1 MLKRLNI
8 GTFWLV
14 PAALLLVASL
24 FLLRELA
31 VVGHLGFP
39 LDDAW
44 IHLNFARNFS
54 RGLGFCFNPGEPVAG
69 STGPLWTV
77 LLGLQI
83 AVFGSSPGS
92 VKALGLVLLL
102 LSAGLTAKVA
112 RQLGAGAA
120 GSAAAALLLVVTPR
134 MQWAALSGM
143 ELMLAILLS
152 LGGFSAWLSWRDD
165 GGPAW
170 SVAAGVLF
178 GLAGWARPEAW
189 VLAGGPGIDL
199 LVTAITGRRRAGSRR
214 VDGWCESLSPL
225 LLLSAG
231 FAFAAGPLF
240 LFNHWL
246 SGGLSVLPSTFG
258 AKTIG
263 LSFFDRVGGGSLFG
277 LFLQPFR
284 TFWPV
289 IKYMLVPDN
298 LVLVLFLPFL
308 FRKGGLSGDDAV
320 AARPLWIALMLLPF
334 LRALLTGETANFQQY
349 GRYLAV
355 LTPVFLILGVLAVR
369 RAFPERDRDGGQTG
383 PGGTTPGTLIVL
395 ALSAG
400 GALGL
405 YYYLKRSIFGMG
417 HQWPQAGDQWYLPFL
432 AQAGPRHVAVFTA
445 AAVLAAVVLWLGRRR
460 IRVDLALGGLLV
472 LVLAVSVSLV
482 EDWQVATEYAWNVH
496 NIDRTQVRVGR
507 WLDEEI
513 PEGAVVAT
521 NDIGAIGFFSKRR
534 VIDMVG
540 LITPGMLERLKR
552 TRDRDGAILEY
563 FRRDRPDYVVIF
575 DDWYPGIARR
585 TDLLEER
592 LRIPIENNLTCGSPA
607 TREMTVYRWIARS
620 PGLPPIDAV
629 TGGVAR
635 IPVNR

>member
-8 GTFWLV
+8 GIFWLM
-14 PAALLLVASL
+14 PAVLLLVASL
-24 FLLRELA
+24 FLLREFA

-69 STGPLWTV
+69 STGPLWTAV
-77 LLGLQI
+77 LGLQI
-83 AVFGSSPGS
+83 AVFGPSPGS
-92 VKALGLVLLL
+92 VKVLGLVLLL
-102 LSAGLTAKVA
+102 LSAGLTARVA
-112 RQLGAGAA
+112 RQLGAGAT
-120 GSAAAALLLVVTPR
+120 GSAAAAILLVVTPR

-152 LGGFSAWLSWRDD
+152 LGGFSAWLKWRGG

-170 SVAAGVLF
+170 SVAAGFLF
-178 GLAGWARPEAW
+178 GLAGWARPEAL

-199 LVTAITGRRRAGSRR
+199 LVSAVAGRRSAGSREVNR
-214 VDGWCESLSPL
+214 RRETLIPL
-225 LLLSAG
+225 LLLCAG
-231 FAFAAGPLF
+231 FASAAAPVF

-258 AKTIG
+258 AKTLG
-263 LSFFDRVGGGSLFG
+263 LSFFDRVGGGSLVG
-277 LFLQPFR
+277 LLLQPFR

-289 IKYMLVPDN
+289 IKYMLLPDN

-308 FRKGGLSGDDAV
+308 LRKGDRSEGGAT
-320 AARPLWIALMLLPF
+320 AARPLWIALLLLPF

-355 LTPVFLILGVLAVR
+355 ITPVFLILGVLAVR
-369 RAFPERDRDGGQTG
+369 RAFPDRGGAGESG
-383 PGGTTPGTLIVL
+383 PRGATPGTLIAL

-405 YYYLKRSIFGMG
+405 YYLLKRSVFGMG

-432 AQAGPRHVAVFTA
+432 AQAGARHVAAFTV
-445 AAVLAAVVLWLGRRR
+445 AAVLAAVVLWFGRRR
-460 IRVDLALGGLLV
+460 IRTDLALGGLLV

-496 NIDRTQVRVGR
+496 NIDRTQVRIGR
-507 WLDEEI
+507 WLDEET

-521 NDIGAIGFFSKRR
+521 NDIGAIGYFSNRR

-540 LITPGMLERLKR
+540 LVTPGMLERLQR

-592 LRIPIENNLTCGSPA
+592 LRVPIDNNLTCGSPA
-607 TREMTVYRWIARS
+607 TSEMTVYRWISRPLA
-620 PGLPPIDAV
+620 LPPAPSGAV
-629 TGGVAR
+629 LPGR
-635 IPVNR
+635 R